1 MQLRNLSEVLAI
13 GVALSL
19 TTPTRAGLVGHW
31 RLDGNASDSTSNHTA
46 VVFGSHIA
54 WPTSDKAAGS
64 GSLQL
69 NSGNQS
75 DTWIQIADKAD
86 LQFGTND
93 FSVSY
98 WVKKLHA
105 SANFSDTYGVD
116 KWRSGAI
123 PGQNEWFLSVSSD
136 SSPVGD
142 DKPTFGIENT
152 GGAARYA
159 ISSSSNM
166 TLSVW
171 HFLVG
176 VRRQSVI
183 EVYVDG
189 VLAGRV
195 TIPAGTAI
203 NNVAGGRD
211 LYIGIS
217 AQPGQFGAN
226 ALYDDVQIYNHAL
239 GNGGV
244 NVGETAGGEIAFLF
258 NHPGFDAVSPYFV
271 TQPDNQ
277 AVLAGSAA
285 TFSVVATN
293 GTLSYQW
300 RLNTTNFIAWGTN
313 ATLTITNV
321 ASSDLGFYDVIVSN
335 LFASVPSARAK
346 LSFPQ
351 LGIERLPGNTIQV
364 VIEGAVGTNAR
375 VDWSTNLADWD
386 VRTNLA
392 LPSNPFKFI
401 DASAPAQATRFYRA
415 LFQY

>member
-1 MQLRNLSEVLAI
+1 
-13 GVALSL
+13 
-19 TTPTRAGLVGHW
+19 
-31 RLDGNASDSTSNHTA
+31 
-46 VVFGSHIA
+46 VFGSHIA

-93 FSVSY
+93 FSVCY

-105 SANFSDTYGVD
+105 SANFSDAYGVD

-123 PGQNEWFLSVSSD
+123 PGQNEWALTVSTG
-136 SSPVGD
+136 SSTVGD

-152 GGAARYA
+152 GGAARYG

-176 VRRQSVI
+176 VRRQSALEI
-183 EVYVDG
+183 YVDG

-195 TIPAGTAI
+195 TIPAGTAV

-226 ALYDDVQIYNHAL
+226 ALYDDLQIYNHAL
-239 GNGGV
+239 SNGGV

-258 NHPGFDAVSPYFV
+258 NHPGLDTVSPYLV

-300 RLNTTNFIAWGTN
+300 RLSTTNLIAWGTN

-321 ASSDLGFYDVIVSN
+321 ASNDLGFYDVIVSN
-335 LFASVPSARAK
+335 PFGSVQSARAK
-346 LSFPQ
+346 LSFPE

-364 VIEGAVGTNAR
+364 VIEGAVGTNTR

-401 DASAPAQATRFYRA
+401 DASAPAPAARFYRA